1 MQLKKKNLKLLSCV
15 DSESFWREGRGFWRN
30 ICVCQRVRGIFSV
43 ILLCRYSTL
52 IGPSPNTPPTPSSK
66 SAHGFENVISCICIH
81 IDIYLKNF
89 TSFNKYM
96 IHSYII
102 SNCHKVIFN
111 TLFKLCKILKNY
123 EKVFL
128 STFFKLSIILMNINE
143 YIQLLFNTQFVIS
156 FEKYCALIQYLRH
169 LIALIWQFLSHK
181 KKYSEIVHVFYVTIL
196 LTKRWKGFK
205 KIDLKTTDTL

>member
-1 MQLKKKNLKLLSCV
+1 M
-15 DSESFWREGRGFWRN
+15 GFRRN
-30 ICVCQRVRGIFSV
+30 NCVCQRVRGIFSV

-52 IGPSPNTPPTPSSK
+52 ICPSPNTPPTPSSK

-96 IHSYII
+96 IHRYII

-123 EKVFL
+123 EKLFL

-143 YIQLLFNTQFVIS
+143 YIQLLFNTQFVWVKC
-156 FEKYCALIQYLRH
+156 FRMKN
-169 LIALIWQFLSHK
+169 
-181 KKYSEIVHVFYVTIL
+181 IVH
-196 LTKRWKGFK
+196 
-205 KIDLKTTDTL
+205 